1 MQESPIVF
9 LVVVALVRRAAVRFG
24 VACAGTSKGLAISR
38 EGGFYQNENGKGA

>member
-24 VACAGTSKGLAISR
+24 VACAGIPIEAR
-38 EGGFYQNENGKGA
+38 AVGAD